1 MRFTV
6 DFADGVWSFV
16 VESQDDYRE
25 EFELTDLSEARDTA
39 WDLIEEISK
48 DADDFPP
55 ELLKDLSDD
64 V

>member
-6 DFADGVWSFV
+6 EFEDGVWLFV

-48 DADDFPP
+48 DEDDFPS
-55 ELLKDLSDD
+55 ELIKDLGDD